1 MYNKLKQKGGKM
13 NQNKKVLLMGVVAL
27 LAVPAMA
34 QECKYSPEQEIV
46 RSAENYK
53 EIAALGDNFNA
64 NATFPCGGTLSQ
76 LAVLRGN
83 LDTLTY
89 LYLHGANFNADVS
102 LKGYEIPGAP
112 DEIPF
117 PLFVARYAPNS
128 VIMDTMVNSGINF
141 KVKDSL
147 GHDVFWYLE
156 QNPVL
161 RRSYLTKKGWD
172 SLIPMGERIR
182 RIKEGETF

>member
-1 MYNKLKQKGGKM
+1 M
-13 NQNKKVLLMGVVAL
+13 KKILLVSSVCLFAFSAVAL
-27 LAVPAMA
+27 DCAYA
-34 QECKYSPEQEIV
+34 PEQEIV
-46 RSAENYK
+46 RSAENYD
-53 EIAALGDNFNA
+53 EIRALGESFNP
-64 NATFPCGGTLSQ
+64 NATYPCGGTLSQ

-83 LDTLTY
+83 LDTLN
-89 LYLHGANFNADVS
+89 YLHAYGADFNGNVS

-128 VIMDTMVNSGINF
+128 QMMDTMINSGVDF
-141 KVKDSL
+141 KKKDSL
-147 GHDVFWYLE
+147 DHDVFWYLE

-172 SLIPMGERIR
+172 SLLPISEIIE
-182 RIKEGETF
+182 RIKEGETY

>member
-1 MYNKLKQKGGKM
+1 M
-13 NQNKKVLLMGVVAL
+13 KKIL
-27 LAVPAMA
+27 LASTISLFAVSAFA
-34 QECKYSPEQEIV
+34 LDCVYSQEQEIV
-46 RSAENYK
+46 RSAENYD
-53 EIAALGDNFNA
+53 EITELGETFDPNA
-64 NATFPCGGTLSQ
+64 QYPCGGTLSQ

-83 LDTLTY
+83 LDTLN
-89 LYLHGANFNADVS
+89 YLHAYGADFNGNVS

-128 VIMDTMVNSGINF
+128 QIMDVMINSRIDF

-172 SLIPMGERIR
+172 SLMPMEEIIERI
-182 RIKEGETF
+182 KSGGTY

>member
-1 MYNKLKQKGGKM
+1 M
-13 NQNKKVLLMGVVAL
+13 KKIL
-27 LAVPAMA
+27 LASTISLFTVSAFA
-34 QECKYSPEQEIV
+34 LDCAYAPEQEIV
-46 RSAENYK
+46 RSAENFN
-53 EIAALGDNFNA
+53 EIKALGENFDP
-64 NATFPCGGTLSQ
+64 NATYPCGGTLSQ
-76 LAVLRGN
+76 LALLRGN
-83 LDTLTY
+83 LDTLK
-89 LYLHGANFNADVS
+89 YLHAYGADFNANVS

-117 PLFVARYAPNS
+117 PLFEARYAPNS
-128 VIMDTMVNSGINF
+128 QIMDVMINSKIDF

-172 SLIPMGERIR
+172 SLLPISEIVDRINA
-182 RIKEGETF
+182 GGTY

>member
-1 MYNKLKQKGGKM
+1 MNKST
-13 NQNKKVLLMGVVAL
+13 KVFLMGAVTLLAMPAVAL
-27 LAVPAMA
+27 DCAYA
-34 QECKYSPEQEIV
+34 PEQEIV
-46 RSAENYK
+46 RSAENDK
-53 EIAALGDNFNA
+53 EFSKLGDSFDA

-83 LDTLTY
+83 LDTLIY
-89 LYLHGANFNADVS
+89 LYKHGANFTGDVS

-117 PLFVARYAPNS
+117 PFFVARYAPNS
-128 VIMDTMVNSGINF
+128 AMMDAIVNMGINL

-147 GHDVFWYLE
+147 GHDIFWYLE

-172 SLIPMGERIR
+172 SLVPMQERIKKM
-182 RIKEGETF
+182 KESKM